1 MEKFVQ
7 VFIKTKYGAIDR
19 KWTYKIPDFLQ
30 ENIFPGQRVLVPFGK
45 GNVPTLAMVL
55 AYTDADESDFQA
67 KEILDYIDPEP
78 ILTKDLIDLGIF
90 MHNTYLI
97 GLSKTFMPLMPPG
110 DFKEI
115 WHEISPADGWET
127 DEEVKHILKGKSML
141 IKFSE
146 LGQEKAQIKRL
157 IKEKKLKSKIVVK
170 SKNTFKYE
178 KYLKL
183 TSDISKEIKDLKL
196 TDTQEKVI
204 DLLRK
209 EEISRKDLMTRLGIS
224 QSPINSLEKKGL
236 IQLYDKKILRTGK
249 KDYENE
255 KRFPLNIEQI
265 RAIDGIKNSP
275 KSINLLKGIT
285 GSGKTEVYL
294 RLTEDVVK
302 RGGQV
307 IVLVPEI
314 SLTPQMIERFK
325 KRFGNK
331 VSVMHSKMSKG
342 ARFDE
347 WSRIKSSEVS
357 VLVGVRSGI
366 FAPFENLQLII
377 IDEEHDSSYRQHSS
391 LKYDTYEVAKKR
403 IEILGGKLLI
413 GSATPSVERY
423 YEALNGKIGLFEL
436 NSRAGLQA
444 KLPEVRLIN
453 MTQELFA
460 GNTSIF
466 SRELRFKLEDNFNS
480 GNQSILFLN
489 RRGYSN
495 FVSCRECGYVVKC
508 DSCDISMSYHKTIG
522 RLRCHYCGKTKPL
535 PKVCPSCG
543 SKYIKSFGVGTQ
555 QVQEEVKKILPAAK
569 ILRVDRDTVGAGD
582 FFDKSFEDFKSGAY
596 DIMIGTQMVAKGH
609 DFPNVTLVGV
619 VAADLSLYVSDF
631 RAHEQTF
638 QLLTQVSGR
647 AGRGR
652 KSGEVIIQTYSP
664 DDYSIKASADT
675 DYEEFF
681 EKEINIRK
689 LYDYPPFSAIF
700 TISFAKDEP
709 INLENIALQVLS
721 EIGQEIKGFK
731 TSYTKV
737 IDMPKI
743 KDVYKVKFQLKCKR
757 ENSDMLLSIIK
768 RVKER
773 NEDNLANEKIY
784 IDVEYD

>member
-55 AYTDADESDFQA
+55 AYTDTDESDFQA

-204 DLLRK
+204 VLLRK
-209 EEISRKDLMTRLGIS
+209 GEISRKDLMARLGISQSPINSLEKKGLIQLYDKKILRTGKKDYEKYLKLTSDISKEIKDLKLTDTQEKVIVLLRKGEISRKDLMARLGIS

-294 RLTEDVVK
+294 RLT
-302 RGGQV
+302 
-307 IVLVPEI
+307 
-314 SLTPQMIERFK
+314 
-325 KRFGNK
+325 
-331 VSVMHSKMSKG
+331 
-342 ARFDE
+342 
-347 WSRIKSSEVS
+347 
-357 VLVGVRSGI
+357 
-366 FAPFENLQLII
+366 
-377 IDEEHDSSYRQHSS
+377 
-391 LKYDTYEVAKKR
+391 
-403 IEILGGKLLI
+403 
-413 GSATPSVERY
+413 
-423 YEALNGKIGLFEL
+423 
-436 NSRAGLQA
+436 
-444 KLPEVRLIN
+444 
-453 MTQELFA
+453 
-460 GNTSIF
+460 
-466 SRELRFKLEDNFNS
+466 
-480 GNQSILFLN
+480 
-489 RRGYSN
+489 
-495 FVSCRECGYVVKC
+495 
-508 DSCDISMSYHKTIG
+508 
-522 RLRCHYCGKTKPL
+522 
-535 PKVCPSCG
+535 
-543 SKYIKSFGVGTQ
+543 
-555 QVQEEVKKILPAAK
+555 
-569 ILRVDRDTVGAGD
+569 
-582 FFDKSFEDFKSGAY
+582 
-596 DIMIGTQMVAKGH
+596 
-609 DFPNVTLVGV
+609 
-619 VAADLSLYVSDF
+619 
-631 RAHEQTF
+631 
-638 QLLTQVSGR
+638 
-647 AGRGR
+647 
-652 KSGEVIIQTYSP
+652 
-664 DDYSIKASADT
+664 
-675 DYEEFF
+675 
-681 EKEINIRK
+681 
-689 LYDYPPFSAIF
+689 
-700 TISFAKDEP
+700 
-709 INLENIALQVLS
+709 
-721 EIGQEIKGFK
+721 
-731 TSYTKV
+731 
-737 IDMPKI
+737 
-743 KDVYKVKFQLKCKR
+743 
-757 ENSDMLLSIIK
+757 
-768 RVKER
+768 
-773 NEDNLANEKIY
+773 
-784 IDVEYD
+784 